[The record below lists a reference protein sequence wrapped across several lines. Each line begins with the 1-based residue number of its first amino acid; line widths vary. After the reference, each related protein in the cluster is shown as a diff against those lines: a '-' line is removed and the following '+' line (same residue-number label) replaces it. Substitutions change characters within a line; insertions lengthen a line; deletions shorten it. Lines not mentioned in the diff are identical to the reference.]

1 MTTLELFFVLFFLIY
16 IYLKCRPVHMH
27 SRAVIVAE
35 PFQVLLCVCSQDRAL
50 QLSVYCGIAARDTK
64 EKHGYGERTG
74 IILDLRKIQKT
85 NKLISR
91 YSCC

>member
-1 MTTLELFFVLFFLIY
+1 
-16 IYLKCRPVHMH
+16 MH

-50 QLSVYCGIAARDTK
+50 QLSVYCGIAAGDTK

-74 IILDLRKIQKT
+74 IILE
-85 NKLISR
+85 NH
-91 YSCC
+91 